1 MTSTSAQNPATP
13 RTSRRI
19 FGISLAII
27 AALIAAF
34 FVFASLYTEFLW
46 FDQVGFTGV
55 LTTQWIATVVMFLV
69 GFLGM
74 AVPLF
79 VVIQLAY
86 RLRPVYVRLSSQLDR
101 YQEVI
106 EPLRRLAMWGMPI
119 FFGLFAGFSAASQW
133 RTVWLW
139 ANGVATSDVDPQFG
153 VDTGFYLFAMPFY
166 SIALAFI
173 SAVLLLSLLITAL
186 VSYLYGSV
194 RIGQGELRISKPA
207 RIQLAVIAG
216 LYLLVQAASLWLDRF
231 KTLTTPDDRITGA
244 AYTGV
249 NATIPGLG
257 ILAIISALVAIL
269 FFVTAVI
276 GRWRFPLAATALLLV
291 ASLVVGVGYPWV
303 VTTFQVRPNQNAYQA
318 EYYQRNIDGTK
329 EAYGVANLETTTFEA
344 ETDPEAGQLREDA
357 ETTASIRIMDPKVIS
372 PTVRQLEQYRAYY
385 QFEET
390 LDVDR
395 YEVDGQVQDTVVAI
409 RDLDITKLGEGD
421 NWNNRVAVYTH
432 GYGLVAAAGNQRTT
446 DGEPVFLE
454 RGIPT
459 SGFLTEGENFEP
471 RIYFG
476 ENSPEYSIV
485 GAPEGSDPVEI
496 DYPRGKDGSSE
507 TKTTFDGD
515 GGPKIGNTFTKL
527 LYALKFQSEQILF
540 SNLVNDDSQ
549 ILYDRDPKTRVQKV
563 APYLELDSDP
573 YPSVVDGRVVW
584 IVDGYTTSSTYP
596 YSTSVSLSDAIAD
609 SNTRAPNL
617 AIDEIN
623 YIRNSVKATVDAYDG
638 TVTLYA
644 WDDEDPILKTWQKVY
659 PSTVKPISEMSG
671 DLMSHVRYPTD
682 LFKVQRDILGIY
694 HIDTAGSFAQQDNRW
709 QTPNDP
715 RSESMLQ
722 PPYYLTMQM
731 PGQDG
736 PRFSMFSTFIPAS
749 QGAGSTRDVLMGY
762 LAVDSDAGSEDG
774 VKAEGYGQLRMLE
787 INDDT
792 TVPGPGQVQN
802 TYNSDTAV
810 VPQLNL
816 LQQGE
821 SEVIYGNLLTL
832 PVGGGLLYV
841 QPVYVQSSEGT
852 QLPRLQK
859 VLVAFGDRVAFE
871 NTLTEALDALFGGDS
886 GATGGDDEVEPAEPD
901 PDTGEVPET
910 DPSTP
915 SGEEATALADA
926 RQALLDRD
934 AALKA
939 GDLETFAEADKRLTE
954 AVQKLIDMEGGEGE

>member
-1 MTSTSAQNPATP
+1 MTSTSAPNPATP

-27 AALIAAF
+27 AALIAVF
-34 FVFASLYTEFLW
+34 FVFSSLFTEYLW
-46 FDQVGFTGV
+46 FDQLGFTNV
-55 LTTQWIATVVMFLV
+55 LTTQWIATVTMFVV

-79 VVIQLAY
+79 VAIQLAY

-133 RTVWLW
+133 KTVWLW
-139 ANGVATSDVDPQFG
+139 ANGVATDTTDPQFG
-153 VDTGFYLFAMPFY
+153 VDTGFYMFAMPFY
-166 SIALAFI
+166 SILLAFV
-173 SAVLLLSLLITAL
+173 SAVLLLTLIVTAL

-194 RIGQGELRISKPA
+194 RIGQGELRISKAA
-207 RIQLAVIAG
+207 RIQLAVTAG
-216 LYLLVQAASLWLDRF
+216 LYLLVQAVSLWLDRY
-231 KTLTTPDDRITGA
+231 KTLVSPDDRIVGP

-249 NATIPGLG
+249 NATIPGLA
-257 ILAIISALVAIL
+257 ILAIIAAIVAVL

-276 GRWRFPLAATALLLV
+276 GRWRFPLAATALLII
-291 ASLVVGVGYPWV
+291 ASLVVGVGYPWA

-318 EYYQRNIDGTK
+318 EFYQRNIDGTK
-329 EAYGVANLETTTFEA
+329 EAYGVADLETTPFEA
-344 ETDPEAGQLREDA
+344 ETDAEAGQLRADA
-357 ETTASIRIMDPKVIS
+357 ETTASIRIVDPAVIS
-372 PTVRQLEQYRAYY
+372 PTVRQLEQYRGYY
-385 QFEET
+385 QFQENM
-390 LDVDR
+390 DVDR
-395 YEVDGQVQDTVVAI
+395 YEIDGQMQDTVVSV
-409 RDLDITKLGEGD
+409 RDLDMAGVD
-421 NWNNRVAVYTH
+421 VSNWNNRAAVYTH
-432 GYGLVAAAGNQRTT
+432 GYGLVAAAGNQRTS

-454 RGIPT
+454 RGIPS
-459 SGFLTEGENFEP
+459 SGFLTDQENFEP
-471 RIYFG
+471 RVYFG

-485 GAPEGSDPVEI
+485 GAPDGSDPVEI

-507 TKTTFDGD
+507 TKTTFEGD

-540 SNLVNDDSQ
+540 SNLVNEDSQ

-573 YPSVVDGRVVW
+573 YPSVVDGRIVW
-584 IVDGYTTSSTYP
+584 IIDGYTTSSSYP
-596 YSTSVSLSDAIAD
+596 YSTNVSLSEAIAD
-609 SNTRAPNL
+609 SNLPSPSL

-638 TVTLYA
+638 KVTLYA
-644 WDDEDPILKTWQKVY
+644 WDDQDPVLQTWQKIY
-659 PSTVKPISEMSG
+659 PSTLKPVSEMSG

-694 HIDTAGSFAQQDNRW
+694 HINTAGSFAQQDNRW

-715 RSESMLQ
+715 RSDSVLQ

-731 PGQDG
+731 PGQDS
-736 PRFSMFSTFIPAS
+736 PRFSMFSTFIPSAS
-749 QGAGSTRDVLMGY
+749 GSGGNRDVLMGY
-762 LAVDSDAGSEDG
+762 LAVDSDAGSEAG
-774 VKAEGYGQLRMLE
+774 KKSEGYGQLRMLE
-787 INDDT
+787 IDTDT

-802 TYNSDTAV
+802 TYNSDTSV

-821 SEVIYGNLLTL
+821 SQVIYGNLLTL

-852 QLPRLQK
+852 KLPRLQK
-859 VLVAFGDRVAFE
+859 VLVAFGDKVAFE
-871 NTLTEALDALFGGDS
+871 DTLTAALDALFGGDS
-886 GATGGDDEVEPAEPD
+886 GATGGDDQVEPTQPD
-901 PDTGEVPET
+901 PDTGEVPTTEPTTPT
-910 DPSTP
+910 DA
-915 SGEEATALADA
+915 EADALAEA
-926 RQALLDRD
+926 QQALLDRD
-934 AALKA
+934 AALKS
-939 GDLETFAEADKRLTE
+939 GDLTKFAEADKRLTD
-954 AVQKLIDMEGGEGE
+954 AVNTLLELEGASGE